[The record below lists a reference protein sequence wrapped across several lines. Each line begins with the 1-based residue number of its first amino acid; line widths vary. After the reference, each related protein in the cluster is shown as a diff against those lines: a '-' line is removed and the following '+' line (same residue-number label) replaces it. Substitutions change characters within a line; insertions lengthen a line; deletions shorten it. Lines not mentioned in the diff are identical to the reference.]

1 MLSESRAFYRRNL
14 RFKKKKKLFFFFFL
28 SFLNP
33 PEVFVSELQSGYYL
47 TLTHWQ
53 TTAHWLT

>member
-14 RFKKKKKLFFFFFL
+14 RFKKNL